1 MLAAAAACTPALD
14 MSLECTPA
22 LYTSLECTSALY
34 TSLEYT
40 SALYT
45 SLEYTSALYTHIV
58 AASEASTVLGADI
71 SGALGE
77 LVTPGGL
84 LARPWLPHAQGLV
97 AVARVGGVWMLRS
110 RDAARGEKLVFAILD
125 DPAAAPTEAE
135 MLDWELRA
143 VWSSP
148 LPEGHDFE
156 EHAGY
161 GGRAVY
167 LIAPTRLLAS
177 LAGYLRL
184 YLDLCPPSRPSRF
197 LCPAA
202 AVFCDDNFRV

>member
-1 MLAAAAACTPALD
+1 
-14 MSLECTPA
+14 
-22 LYTSLECTSALY
+22 
-34 TSLEYT
+34 
-40 SALYT
+40 
-45 SLEYTSALYTHIV
+45 V
-58 AASEASTVLGADI
+58 
-71 SGALGE
+71 
-77 LVTPGGL
+77 
-84 LARPWLPHAQGLV
+84 
-97 AVARVGGVWMLRS
+97 
-110 RDAARGEKLVFAILD
+110 D